1 MTAMESLVL
10 TVLGPDK
17 PGVVEAL
24 AKTITDHGA
33 SWEESRMSHLS
44 GQFAGLLRVTVP
56 DDKAAGLYRALMGL
70 ESRGLRVVIQ
80 AGALVDGGTRRR
92 VKLDL
97 IGGDRPGIVKT
108 LSEAL
113 AQKNVNVESLETE
126 VVPAPDQGR
135 PLFKAT
141 AEVGLPEGLSLREL
155 RAGLE
160 AISTDLLVDI
170 ELQGED

>member
-1 MTAMESLVL
+1 MESLVL

-24 AKTITDHGA
+24 AKTIADHGA
-33 SWEESRMSHLS
+33 SWEESRMSHLA

-56 DDKAAGLYRALMGL
+56 DERAAGLYRALMGL
-70 ESRGLRVVIQ
+70 ETKGLRVVIQ
-80 AGALVDGGTRRR
+80 EGAAVDTGARRR
-92 VKLDL
+92 VTLDL
-97 IGGDRPGIVKT
+97 VGGDRPGIVKS

-113 AQKNVNVESLETE
+113 ANRGVNVESLETE

-141 AEVGLPEGLSLREL
+141 GEVALPEGLSLRSL
-155 RAGLE
+155 RESLE
-160 AISTDLLVDI
+160 AISTDLMVDI
-170 ELQGED
+170 ELQGEDD